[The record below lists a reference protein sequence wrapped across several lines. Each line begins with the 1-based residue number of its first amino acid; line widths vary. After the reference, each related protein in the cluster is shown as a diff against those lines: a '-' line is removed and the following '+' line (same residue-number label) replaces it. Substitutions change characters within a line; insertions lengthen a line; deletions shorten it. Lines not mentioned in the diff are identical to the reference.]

1 MCDFSGA
8 GLNPTMRKYVFI
20 PLPRSLRGQKIRPP
34 HLAPEAF
41 LPLGATAASG
51 KEIGVAAAACVALSP
66 VWAENGRPSS
76 GAKLWRFFHF
86 PTSALSPPLPPS
98 LDGGRAD
105 ALIKYRADKLA
116 AYLASARVIL

>member
-86 PTSALSPPLPPS
+86 PTSALSPS
-98 LDGGRAD
+98 DSAVAAGKAD